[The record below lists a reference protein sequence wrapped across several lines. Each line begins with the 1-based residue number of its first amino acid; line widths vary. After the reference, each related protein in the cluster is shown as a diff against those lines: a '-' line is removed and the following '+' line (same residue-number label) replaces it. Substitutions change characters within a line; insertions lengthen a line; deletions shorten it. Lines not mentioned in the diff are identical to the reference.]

1 MMAAYRHDDADGDTG
16 LILQRS
22 QSAGVPTYEYEA
34 PIMPSPA
41 GAFPRLRSLSLRGV
55 QAKQLKFQAGTMP
68 KLIKLRLGH
77 GHMTTVPDGLLELPA
92 LEKLELNKMVNE
104 LPRETHKLL
113 KSKGIMVNIAKEE

>member
-1 MMAAYRHDDADGDTG
+1 
-16 LILQRS
+16 
-22 QSAGVPTYEYEA
+22 
-34 PIMPSPA
+34 
-41 GAFPRLRSLSLRGV
+41 
-55 QAKQLKFQAGTMP
+55 MP